1 MEKKGN
7 LKDRAYTLIKN
18 KIIKCEYLPN
28 QFLVEAEL
36 MHVVGASRTPIREA
50 LNKLEQEG
58 LITIMPKRGVMVND
72 ITLAAVNEI
81 FEVRFLIEPYMI
93 RHYGRLIPESTVQKQ
108 LDLINEVGRAVYS
121 AHGYAVDNDLHQLII
136 NASGN
141 AYLIGLM
148 DKIYSQNHRL
158 RILSGMRQ
166 NTRARETSL
175 EHERILRYMLNQDYE
190 KAAEAME
197 DHLKNSKTAAITAMM
212 NSKSIIGG

>member
-58 LITIMPKRGVMVND
+58 LITILPKRGVMVND

-93 RHYGRLIPESTVQKQ
+93 RHYGRLIPESVIRKQ
-108 LDLINEVGRAVYS
+108 LELVDEVGHTAYGE
-121 AHGYAVDNDLHQLII
+121 HGYVVDNDLHQLLI

-141 AYLIGLM
+141 AYLIELM
-148 DKIYSQNHRL
+148 EKIYSQNHRV

-166 NTRARETSL
+166 GSRAQETPAEHAKILKLML
-175 EHERILRYMLNQDYE
+175 EKNYE
-190 KAAEAME
+190 KAAEAMKV
-197 DHLKNSKTAAITAMM
+197 HLMNSKMAAISAMM
-212 NSKSIIGG
+212 NSKSVIG

>member
-58 LITIMPKRGVMVND
+58 LITILPKRGVMVND

-93 RHYGRLIPESTVQKQ
+93 RHYGRLIPENVVQRQ
-108 LDLINEVGRAVYS
+108 LDLISEVGRAVYS
-121 AHGYAVDNDLHQLII
+121 EHGYAVDNDLHQLLI

-141 AYLIGLM
+141 AYLIELM

-166 NTRARETSL
+166 NSRAKETSR
-175 EHERILRYMLNQDYE
+175 EHERILRFMLTKDYE

-212 NSKSIIGG
+212 NSKSVIS